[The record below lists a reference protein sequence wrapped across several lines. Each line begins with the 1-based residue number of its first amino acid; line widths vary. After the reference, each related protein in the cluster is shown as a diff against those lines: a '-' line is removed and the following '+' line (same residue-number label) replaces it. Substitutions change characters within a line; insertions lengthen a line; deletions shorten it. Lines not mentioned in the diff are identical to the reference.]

1 MIGCVYYGKYIHTC
15 IHNCVVKHLCVR
27 QGVEHA
33 SFLLLLPI
41 DLDEKAM
48 RQGVELCN
56 IMMAAQVCVHIQMQ
70 RSYVMSDD
78 QENFRLVILL
88 CLNSTPRSHLT
99 PLTHSLT
106 HSETQCTFIESSW

>member
-1 MIGCVYYGKYIHTC
+1 MRHFFGCCRSIWT
-15 IHNCVVKHLCVR
+15 
-27 QGVEHA
+27 
-33 SFLLLLPI
+33 
-41 DLDEKAM
+41 KAM

-88 CLNSTPRSHLT
+88 CLNELNPKITLDTSH
-99 PLTHSLT
+99 SK
-106 HSETQCTFIESSW
+106 TQCTFIESSW

>member
-1 MIGCVYYGKYIHTC
+1 MRHFFGCCRSIWT
-15 IHNCVVKHLCVR
+15 
-27 QGVEHA
+27 
-33 SFLLLLPI
+33 
-41 DLDEKAM
+41 KAM

-106 HSETQCTFIESSW
+106 QRHSAHS